1 MRFVSRAHPKIQ
13 MGRIGI
19 MANQRNTTE
28 KERLCFSS
36 SFPPVGVRSTVRSEN
51 IIPIESMEYS
61 I

>member
-36 SFPPVGVRSTVRSEN
+36 SFPPVGVQSTVRSKN
-51 IIPIESMEYS
+51 VSP
-61 I
+61 